1 MDDAG
6 APSGPPEAPILS
18 ADGSLPSISTRRSAP
33 RRALAAV
40 VAVPARNEAERIPA
54 CLQALAAQV
63 DAAGDPL
70 PADAFE
76 VVVLANNCTDDTA
89 RVARSAGVRLGLA
102 LQVLEVEHPPEQA
115 HAGGARRAA
124 MDAAAD
130 RLERAG
136 APGGAVLT
144 TDADSRPRPDWLCL
158 TLLALE
164 AGADAVAGMVDLDA
178 GEAGEGRRP
187 LGASGL
193 HGPEAEYAD
202 LLAEIA
208 SRLDPRPH
216 DPWPNHIWTW
226 GANLA
231 VRADVYRAV
240 GGLPPSPLA
249 EDRAFADVLERG
261 DLRLRRSREVR
272 VWTSPRIRG
281 RAPGGMAD
289 LLAGGAR
296 PDDPCDAALEPAAA
310 AFRRALA
317 RGRARAAH
325 GERPG
330 FGAAWA
336 REEARSPR
344 LARRRVTYRAL
355 SKEIARARRLAAWL
369 RRRDQGAR

>member
-1 MDDAG
+1 M
-6 APSGPPEAPILS
+6 
-18 ADGSLPSISTRRSAP
+18 
-33 RRALAAV
+33 

-208 SRLDPRPH
+208 SRLDPLPY

-240 GGLPPSPLA
+240 GGLPRRRWPRTAPSPTCW
-249 EDRAFADVLERG
+249 
-261 DLRLRRSREVR
+261 S
-272 VWTSPRIRG
+272 
-281 RAPGGMAD
+281 
-289 LLAGGAR
+289 
-296 PDDPCDAALEPAAA
+296 AATCACA
-310 AFRRALA
+310 
-317 RGRARAAH
+317 
-325 GERPG
+325 
-330 FGAAWA
+330 
-336 REEARSPR
+336 
-344 LARRRVTYRAL
+344 
-355 SKEIARARRLAAWL
+355 ARARCASGPPRASAAAPPAAWRICWRGAPGPTIRATRRWSPPPPPSAAPWPAVAPAPPTASARASARL
-369 RRRDQGAR
+369 GRGRRRARPASRAAA